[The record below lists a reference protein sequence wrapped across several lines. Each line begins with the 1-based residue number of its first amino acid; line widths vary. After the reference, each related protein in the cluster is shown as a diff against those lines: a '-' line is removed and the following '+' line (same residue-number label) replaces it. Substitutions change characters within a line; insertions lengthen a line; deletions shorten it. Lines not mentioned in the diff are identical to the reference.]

1 MKFSKISVCN
11 YLNMFRI
18 SMVFSFF
25 YVCVNCIVLL
35 CNGMKY
41 PENSEFTF
49 LTSWFNLSED
59 YLTIYSSFYV
69 GFGINFL
76 TTLGIIAS
84 YEYFS
89 KKMYINDRH
98 YFLTIGYPFLFGI
111 IATYIISSYNWVY
124 AHSPG
129 SGSSILSF
137 SLLLLFIIYVVLELI
152 EMSIYIKYS
161 RDRIYWSFSL
171 KSRLLLLIA
180 GLFTSTYIA
189 CFFYINNNP
198 YWLLHIAGFIIFIL
212 ISTVFVLCRSLYF
225 AVRKI

>member
-59 YLTIYSSFYV
+59 YLTIYSSFYF

-89 KKMYINDRH
+89 KKMYNNDRH

-111 IATYIISSYNWVY
+111 IATYIISSYNWIYV
-124 AHSPG
+124 HSPG

-137 SLLLLFIIYVVLELI
+137 SLLLLFIIYIVLELI
-152 EMSIYIKYS
+152 HVAIYKHS
-161 RDRIYWSFSL
+161 RVQIYRSFSL
-171 KSRLLLLIA
+171 KLHLFLLIA
-180 GLFTSTYIA
+180 GLFTLTYIA
-189 CFFYINNNP
+189 YLFYIHNNP
-198 YWLLHIAGFIIFIL
+198 YWLLHIDGFIIFIL
-212 ISTVFVLCRSLYF
+212 ISAVFVLWRALYF

>member
-1 MKFSKISVCN
+1 
-11 YLNMFRI
+11 
-18 SMVFSFF
+18 MVFSFF

-89 KKMYINDRH
+89 KKCISM
-98 YFLTIGYPFLFGI
+98 TGI
-111 IATYIISSYNWVY
+111 TSLQSDT
-124 AHSPG
+124 
-129 SGSSILSF
+129 LSF
-137 SLLLLFIIYVVLELI
+137 LE
-152 EMSIYIKYS
+152 
-161 RDRIYWSFSL
+161 
-171 KSRLLLLIA
+171 
-180 GLFTSTYIA
+180 
-189 CFFYINNNP
+189 
-198 YWLLHIAGFIIFIL
+198 
-212 ISTVFVLCRSLYF
+212 
-225 AVRKI
+225 